1 MNGLNQAFENII
13 SKAAQCSNASE
24 SDYVG
29 GDGLLY
35 CSKCNTKKQTR
46 VAVLGIEKVVPCI
59 CHCAAVEY
67 NRQQEEAERQEYER
81 RIERYRQSAG
91 FSDKA
96 METWTFANDDM
107 ANPKLTQVMQK
118 YVEEFPKLRKDGIGL
133 LLWGS
138 VGTGKT
144 YAAACIVNALIDKGY
159 PCMITSFSRI
169 ANILQGMR
177 EGKQEYL
184 DKLNS
189 FPLLVLD
196 DLGAERKS
204 EYMQEQVFN
213 VIDNRYRMNLP
224 IIVTTNMS
232 MAEMKNMA
240 DIGNTRIY
248 DRILERCHPVE
259 MNGTSRR
266 RKIVK
271 DRYYELNKLL
281 GIDS

>member
-1 MNGLNQAFENII
+1 MNGLNQMINDI
-13 SKAAQCSNASE
+13 ASRVPQPNE
-24 SDYVG
+24 GDYVG
-29 GDGLLY
+29 EDGLMY
-35 CSKCNTKKQTR
+35 CSKCNTKKQTK
-46 VAVLGIEKVVPCI
+46 VNILGHEKIMPCI
-59 CHCAAVEY
+59 CHCMAAEY
-67 NRQQEEAERQEYER
+67 QREQEEMERQEYER

-91 FSDKA
+91 FNDKA
-96 METWTFANDDM
+96 MEQWTFANDDM
-107 ANPKLTQVMQK
+107 LNPKTTQIMQK
-118 YVEEFPKLRKDGIGL
+118 YVDEFPKLKKEGIGL

-159 PCMITSFSRI
+159 PCMITSFTRI

-184 DKLNS
+184 DKLNN

-232 MAEMKNMA
+232 ISELKNMS
-240 DIGNTRIY
+240 DIGNARIY

-259 MNGTSRR
+259 MNGGSRR
-266 RKIVK
+266 RQIVK
-271 DRYYELNKLL
+271 DRYFELNKLL
-281 GIDS
+281 GID

>member
-1 MNGLNQAFENII
+1 MINDI
-13 SKAAQCSNASE
+13 ASRVPQPNE
-24 SDYVG
+24 GDYVG
-29 GDGLLY
+29 EDGLMY
-35 CSKCNTKKQTR
+35 CSKCNTKKQTK
-46 VAVLGIEKVVPCI
+46 VNILGHEKIMPCI
-59 CHCAAVEY
+59 CHCMAAEY
-67 NRQQEEAERQEYER
+67 QREQEEMERQEYER

-91 FSDKA
+91 FNDKA
-96 METWTFANDDM
+96 MEQWTFANDDM
-107 ANPKLTQVMQK
+107 LNPKTTQIMQK
-118 YVEEFPKLRKDGIGL
+118 YVDEFPKLKKEGIGL

-159 PCMITSFSRI
+159 PCMITSFTRI

-184 DKLNS
+184 DKLNN

-232 MAEMKNMA
+232 ISELKNMS
-240 DIGNTRIY
+240 DIGNARIY

-259 MNGTSRR
+259 MNGGSRR
-266 RKIVK
+266 RQIVK
-271 DRYYELNKLL
+271 DRYFELNKLL
-281 GIDS
+281 GID